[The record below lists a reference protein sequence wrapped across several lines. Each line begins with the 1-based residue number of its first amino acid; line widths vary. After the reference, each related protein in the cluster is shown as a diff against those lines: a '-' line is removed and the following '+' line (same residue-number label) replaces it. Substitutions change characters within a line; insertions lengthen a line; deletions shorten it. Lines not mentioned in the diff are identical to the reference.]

1 MSQSVL
7 SPQHRVGNFGGN
19 PRTPF
24 PGSRG
29 ARQALTPAREGGT
42 RVSVPRAGLAVSPL
56 LFDGNDTTGWRFW
69 YAAPGT
75 ERHRELSPSRCS
87 RRPEGRS
94 GNAVTSPLPTCAGR
108 PRRGGCVL
116 PWFTVHGPRDWLA

>member
-75 ERHRELSPSRCS
+75 EWHRELSPSRCS

-108 PRRGGCVL
+108 PRRGGCVP